1 MVRFSEVGVNAKGC
15 PGFSTVPLRRESRLV
30 FSKARTKD
38 CVKYPVP
45 YLNLVWS
52 TFSHHLASLACVPR
66 CLTAESHLEPT
77 LESAQVPWGCQ
88 GHIVLKREH
97 GASRGSQM
105 RERDISSLFAGIT
118 LSWVQERPEAFA
130 KQPSNFP
137 SFLSLL
143 MGLLPSQTERPLCQ
157 VSILHHFDMCC
168 TRAYLPRSPQQPSLE
183 GEGRDGNPSRTMLS
197 DPWECVNLQ
206 FTG

>member
-1 MVRFSEVGVNAKGC
+1 MYSKISINRKPVKLIVVQVSLLGEVASFHCVRRKHSRDHRGRPGLMVRFSEVGVNAKGC

-77 LESAQVPWGCQ
+77 LESAQVPWGC
-88 GHIVLKREH
+88 
-97 GASRGSQM
+97 
-105 RERDISSLFAGIT
+105 
-118 LSWVQERPEAFA
+118 
-130 KQPSNFP
+130 
-137 SFLSLL
+137 
-143 MGLLPSQTERPLCQ
+143 
-157 VSILHHFDMCC
+157 
-168 TRAYLPRSPQQPSLE
+168 
-183 GEGRDGNPSRTMLS
+183 
-197 DPWECVNLQ
+197 
-206 FTG
+206 